1 MLYSAPGSRAD
12 SPTQDIISNAAAS
25 CLLSRRR
32 SGEAL
37 EQIESGQLIPPSRRQ
52 SLLAAYSPAGSAT
65 LSPLLGA
72 RGAVST
78 TLAPSPVGEKFSF
91 GNENQIEI
99 IESNNVLGRMSIITA
114 STGGYDDNEKA
125 DYGELAAEL
134 AKLVEEEDELNK
146 KKNALS
152 SENGNKNST
161 GKPYIQKDKSK
172 KYLEEDNGKYDEE
185 SYRKKDDSG
194 SSENESEEDIS
205 FDGQIPKSVRKLL
218 KQLAAGGRNPVIIP
232 LIINNNNIPNRRAE
246 DESEEWNKKR
256 HGRPHRL
263 NDWNNPFPPF
273 FQSSM
278 FQQPM
283 FQPPMFPPQQPPF
296 GGPPTFAQHSNLPG
310 GPLGG
315 GLPGNTNPF
324 LSQLNR
330 GVSPNQFPNSPSNHV
345 PPFGQPNQFYPPQQ
359 QPNQVNPQGADGNDV
374 KKVN

>member
-78 TLAPSPVGEKFSF
+78 TLAPSPGGEKFSF

-99 IESNNVLGRMSIITA
+99 IESNNVLGRMSIITVIQT
-114 STGGYDDNEKA
+114 STGEYDDTEKA

-172 KYLEEDNGKYDEE
+172 KYLEEDNGKYEERNSRNKYENYSDETHE
-185 SYRKKDDSG
+185 SESG
-194 SSENESEEDIS
+194 SSSDEDLNESDEDIS
-205 FDGQIPKSVRKLL
+205 LDGQIPKSVRKLL
-218 KQLAAGGRNPVIIP
+218 KQLAAGGKNPVIIP

-256 HGRPHRL
+256 HGRPHGRQL
-263 NDWNNPFPPF
+263 NDWNNP
-273 FQSSM
+273 
-278 FQQPM
+278 
-283 FQPPMFPPQQPPF
+283 
-296 GGPPTFAQHSNLPG
+296 
-310 GPLGG
+310 
-315 GLPGNTNPF
+315 
-324 LSQLNR
+324 
-330 GVSPNQFPNSPSNHV
+330 PNQFSNPPPNHV
-345 PPFGQPNQFYPPQQ
+345 PPFGQQNQFYPPQQ
-359 QPNQVNPQGADGNDV
+359 QQQNQVNPQGADGNDV